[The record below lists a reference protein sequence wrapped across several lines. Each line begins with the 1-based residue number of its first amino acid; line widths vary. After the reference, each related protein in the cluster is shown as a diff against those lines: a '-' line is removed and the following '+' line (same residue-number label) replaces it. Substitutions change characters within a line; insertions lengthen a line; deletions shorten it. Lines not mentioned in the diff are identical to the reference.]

1 MDATL
6 GLAQVLAL
14 AGVWVMTFIQLK
26 TFSHAQRKQYTLLTI
41 MVAIWMSVATIA
53 QLKELWS

>member
-6 GLAQVLAL
+6 GWVQGLAL
-14 AGVWVMTFIQLK
+14 AGVWVATFIQLK
-26 TFSHAQRKQYTLLTI
+26 TFTHAQRKQYTLLTI

-53 QLKELWS
+53 QIKLLFS